1 MESIDL
7 TEAFLRGLC
16 VLYDRKAQDRIRQ
29 FHADT
34 LCNDLHY
41 NRHLEECMVEEFS
54 DIIMSAGKDY
64 MNDPTGLL
72 LPDWKR
78 AISAMS
84 DVREKIKNAAM
95 DDLERK

>member
-54 DIIMSAGKDY
+54 DIIMSAG
-64 MNDPTGLL
+64 LL